1 VRETLKIVDKV
12 YIVNEGAIYFE
23 GLPENAISN
32 EKIRK
37 FYLGSEF
44 NL

>member
-1 VRETLKIVDKV
+1 MKTFKIGYGFDT
-12 YIVNEGAIYFE
+12 FE
-23 GLPENAISN
+23 GLPEDAINN

-37 FYLGSEF
+37 FYLGSQF